1 LKNQRPEF
9 GTGFLED
16 ETIIKYF
23 TMNFKQTLLTSGV
36 LGFLA
41 VALGAFGAHALKPTL
56 LANNRLDVF
65 ELAVQYQ
72 FYHTFALLAIALLLR
87 KQESRLLKTA
97 GVLMVVGTVL
107 FSGSLY
113 SMAITNTS
121 SLGMITPLGG
131 VCFLGGWGCLIVS
144 ALRD

>member
-1 LKNQRPEF
+1 
-9 GTGFLED
+9 
-16 ETIIKYF
+16 
-23 TMNFKQTLLTSGV
+23 MNSKQTLLAAAI
-36 LGFLA
+36 LGFLS
-41 VALGAFGAHALKPTL
+41 VAIGAFGAHALKPTL
-56 LANNRLDVF
+56 LANNRLEIF

-72 FYHTFALLAIALLLR
+72 FYHTLALLAIALLLK
-87 KQESRLLKTA
+87 KQETRLLKIASALLLA
-97 GVLMVVGTVL
+97 GILL

-113 SMAITNTS
+113 IMAIANTS

>member
-1 LKNQRPEF
+1 
-9 GTGFLED
+9 
-16 ETIIKYF
+16 
-23 TMNFKQTLLTSGV
+23 MNSKQTLLTAAILS
-36 LGFLA
+36 FLS
-41 VALGAFGAHALKPTL
+41 VAIGAFGAHALKPTL
-56 LANNRLDVF
+56 LANNRLEIF

-72 FYHTFALLAIALLLR
+72 FYHTLAMLSIALMLR
-87 KQESRLLKTA
+87 KQETRLLKIASVLLLA
-97 GVLMVVGTVL
+97 GILL

-113 SMAITNTS
+113 IMAIANTS

>member
-1 LKNQRPEF
+1 
-9 GTGFLED
+9 
-16 ETIIKYF
+16 
-23 TMNFKQTLLTSGV
+23 MNSKQTLRTACL

-72 FYHTFALLAIALLLR
+72 FYHTFALLVIALLLQ
-87 KQESRLLKTA
+87 KKESNLLKTA
-97 GVLMVVGTVL
+97 SVLMVAGIML

-113 SMAITNTS
+113 IMAITNAS
-121 SLGMITPLGG
+121 ALGMITPLGG
-131 VCFLGGWGCLIVS
+131 VCFLGGWGCLIAT